1 MIHSYVIGRGNTAT
15 AYLQAG
21 MIRPVPDA
29 TADAVVDVQ
38 AALGRRVPG
47 EATLSWAGRTPT
59 PNAGGKA
66 PQKIYWEGNILNK
79 ISKKIVALVTMAAF
93 VLTLVPFAAFAA
105 SDVDFDKSSYTIT
118 AGTDGTLKV
127 TLDLNQTGGSDA
139 TVTNANVKIS
149 VTDLNSATTVSGGTT
164 ATTVADLEAKGDTP
178 AAATQVYT
186 FSNVPTGNHTVTV
199 SVIGDTTT
207 ENTPTTLKTA
217 SQNPAYVSNAAS
229 TENSF
234 LDISTEKYEGQK
246 EVSVAAGT
254 ELDIRFN
261 VMDKYN
267 VACDASATL
276 GTNPYAYI
284 WAQKEDKTVTSLVT
298 FVSDTATISNS
309 GNVNKLSA
317 VANENSVKA
326 IFNAPGTYY
335 IYAGVSAKT
344 NAYNA
349 AGTTTDTIFSTQ
361 GVTLL
366 KDCVK
371 VTVTAPEQTT
381 EKIVV
386 DQPSG
391 MTMTV
396 DGTEYTI
403 TPNTIENADGTKVF
417 EVTGTAKQANGN
429 PAQYETLNITTNKPN
444 SLQILTPQ
452 VATDVK
458 GNFSFK
464 FVATKNENCK
474 IFVEES
480 NGDAKATINFNNAK
494 TEASEIAVAKDGGYV
509 LAGNDSKY
517 ASSVTYTNN
526 TNLFADAVQFTI
538 TDKYGNELTG
548 DLKDTVFNN
557 GKDTVLIQKKADDST
572 LEATDLNLAWNADK
586 GVYTLVYVGTSAAK
600 DLIPG
605 EYKVRVSLDSGDY
618 AEASFNVAKF
628 GTVEDLVIDLT
639 AQNTNTENKDAI
651 TQIDDQVA
659 LGETVKATTS
669 YVDANGLKVPAN
681 VICSFNGSAVNDAN
695 KTDNT
700 FIVKDDLGYVG
711 TTITVKAYDDSAK
724 KFVEKTVTVVDGYQD
739 ETLAFDPTEGT
750 VDKNNT
756 VNVTVVDKDGN
767 LSKVNGELDAYVESQ
782 SNEEANVDVTVNK
795 NVNNGKGT
803 LTIYSD
809 KETSVDVV
817 VVVKANNGEMYG
829 QTLTYTVGNK
839 DINADKSV
847 VMTIGSSDYVVN
859 NQLVAGDAAPYVADN
874 RTMVPIRALTE
885 AFGAKVDFENNVVT
899 IVDGDTT
906 IAMTIG
912 ETTYTVNGEEATMD
926 VAPVI
931 GSGDRTYVPVRFV
944 GEALGYEVTAL
955 YAADGTTAS
964 VVFQK

>member
-1 MIHSYVIGRGNTAT
+1 M
-15 AYLQAG
+15 
-21 MIRPVPDA
+21 
-29 TADAVVDVQ
+29 
-38 AALGRRVPG
+38 
-47 EATLSWAGRTPT
+47 
-59 PNAGGKA
+59 
-66 PQKIYWEGNILNK
+66 NK

-317 VANENSVKA
+317 VANEDSVKA

-349 AGTTTDTIFSTQ
+349 AGTTTDTIFNPQ

-366 KDCVK
+366 KDYVK
-371 VTVTAPEQTT
+371 VTVTAPEQKTANFTFDGTQNATDSMALVDGSTT
-381 EKIVV
+381 EWNY
-386 DQPSG
+386 
-391 MTMTV
+391 TV
-396 DGTEYTI
+396 S
-403 TPNTIENADGTKVF
+403 TIENADGTKVF

-517 ASSVTYTNN
+517 ASTVTYKDNE
-526 TNLFADAVQFTI
+526 NLFADAVQFTI
-538 TDKYGNELTG
+538 TDKYGNELSNT
-548 DLKDTVFNN
+548 LKDTVFTT
-557 GKDTVLIQKKADDST
+557 GKDTVMILKKADDST
-572 LEATDLNLAWNADK
+572 LEASDLNLAWSADK
-586 GVYTLVYVGTSAAK
+586 GVYTLVYVGDSAAK

-639 AQNTNTENKDAI
+639 AQNTNIENKDAI

-681 VICSFNGSAVNDAN
+681 VICSFNGSAVNDAD

-817 VVVKANNGEMYG
+817 VVVKAKNGELYG
-829 QTLTYTVGNK
+829 KTLTYTVGNK